1 MVRRHRL
8 AYAFFTLTLALN
20 LVVLRGGIAKGIERL
35 ALVAMPLLLV
45 LGLGLVLRVLTLDP
59 PPGAGPEQS
68 VSAGLGFVWNP
79 DFRALADAGVWLAA
93 AGQVFF
99 TLSIGWGIV
108 HAYGSYIGARDDV
121 ALTGLTGAS
130 LNEFA
135 EVVLGGTIA
144 LTAAVVFLGAAQ
156 AQEVARAGSFDL
168 AFQAMPLVLAQLPA
182 SGLFAT
188 AWFLLLFLAG
198 LTSSVALLQ
207 PLIGLLQED
216 FGVSRPRA
224 VALSGGLLWLCAH
237 PVLFWLGHGFMDEL
251 DFWVG
256 ELALLVFGFVELVIF
271 AWIFGIDRGWEEITR
286 GARLRLPALY
296 RPLIRWVL
304 PLALGAILATWLAQ
318 ELGPRLS
325 LAAVDADDRPY
336 VVGARLWLVVLFGA
350 AVAIAHAGARAA
362 ARREGGS

>member
-1 MVRRHRL
+1 
-8 AYAFFTLTLALN
+8 
-20 LVVLRGGIAKGIERL
+20 
-35 ALVAMPLLLV
+35 
-45 LGLGLVLRVLTLDP
+45 VLRVLTLDP

-108 HAYGSYIGARDDV
+108 HAYGSYIGPRDDV

-237 PVLFWLGHGFMDEL
+237 PVLFWLGHGFLDEL

-271 AWIFGIDRGWEEITR
+271 AWVFGIDRGWAEITR

-304 PLALGAILATWLAQ
+304 PLALGAILATWLAH

-325 LAAVDADDRPY
+325 LAAVAAGDRPY
-336 VVGARLWLVVLFGA
+336 VVGARLWLVALLGA
-350 AVAIAHAGARAA
+350 AIGLAHAGARAA
-362 ARREGGS
+362 ARREGRP